1 MHSRLRSRNK
11 SIKSTLLDQSI
22 VAGLGNI
29 YVCEALHHAQVN
41 PKRLAKSISRKKADV
56 LVKSIKL
63 ILQKAIRAGGS
74 TLRDYAQTSGELGY
88 FQHQFNVYGREGE
101 PCATRGCS
109 NTIKRIVQNGRST
122 YYCTKCQL

>member
-1 MHSRLRSRNK
+1 MGVDPVYVNEILFEAKILPFRSVNSIQSHEIK
-11 SIKSTLLDQSI
+11 PLHQAIKSVL
-22 VAGLGNI
+22 
-29 YVCEALHHAQVN
+29 
-41 PKRLAKSISRKKADV
+41 KKA
-56 LVKSIKL
+56 IK
-63 ILQKAIRAGGS
+63 AGGS
-74 TLRDYAQTSGELGY
+74 TLQDHRQVDGKLGY